1 MSVSDSVVLTS
12 NLKSLPKV
20 GSGKVRDIYAIGE
33 DKLLLVQTDRI
44 SAFDRVF
51 AQGIPGKGKALT
63 AMSIA
68 WFAILKDVCRNHLLA
83 DDPTQAVAEDERATI
98 AGRSM
103 VVRRLKPLPAE
114 AIARGYLAG
123 SGWQSY
129 QQCQQVCGLDL
140 PAGLQLADRLPK
152 PLFTP
157 SSKAE
162 AGEHDENITFAQLVE
177 TIGAKAADLMQEK
190 TLELYNRGHEHAA
203 GLGMIL
209 ADTKFEFALDDS
221 GELVLIDEVLT
232 PDSSRYWPQDGWQPG
247 HNPPSFDKQFVRDW
261 LTDSGW
267 DRKSEQMPELPADI
281 IEQTAKRYATIAEKF
296 A

>member
-1 MSVSDSVVLTS
+1 MSASDPVVLAS
-12 NLKSLPKV
+12 DLKSLPKV

-33 DKLLLVQTDRI
+33 DRLLLVQTDRI

-68 WFAILKDVCRNHLLA
+68 WFAILKDVCRNHLL
-83 DDPTQAVAEDERATI
+83 DEDPGQAVAVAERPTI

-103 VVRRLKPLPAE
+103 IVRRFEPLPAE

-129 QQCQQVCGLDL
+129 QQSGKVCGLDL
-140 PAGLQLADRLPK
+140 PPGLELAGRLPQ

-157 SSKAE
+157 SSKAA
-162 AGEHDENITFAQLVE
+162 AGDHDENITFAQLAE
-177 TIGAKAADLMQEK
+177 TIGPETAAMMREQTLALYAK
-190 TLELYNRGHEHAA
+190 GHEHAA
-203 GLGMIL
+203 EAGMIL
-209 ADTKFEFALDDS
+209 ADTKFEFALDPS
-221 GELVLIDEVLT
+221 GQLVLIDEVLT

-261 LTDSGW
+261 LTTSGW
-267 DRKSEQMPELPADI
+267 DRKDKTMPELPPRI
-281 IEQTAKRYATIAEKF
+281 IEQTAERYATIAEKF
-296 A
+296 S